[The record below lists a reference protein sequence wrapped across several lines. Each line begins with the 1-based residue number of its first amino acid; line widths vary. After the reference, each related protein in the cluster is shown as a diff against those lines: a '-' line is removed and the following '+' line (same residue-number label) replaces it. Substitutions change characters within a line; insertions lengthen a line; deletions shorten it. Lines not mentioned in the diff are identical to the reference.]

1 MSQKSGS
8 QCNQQQ
14 LRDLKEQ
21 YARLQDDYKS
31 KLCEVS
37 CLRSDAEK
45 MKQENRNVKEE
56 RAKIENKLIDLQERL
71 KVLEIEKNKM
81 SGR

>member
-1 MSQKSGS
+1 M
-8 QCNQQQ
+8 
-14 LRDLKEQ
+14 RDLKEQ

-37 CLRSDAEK
+37 CLRTDAEK
-45 MKQENRNVKEE
+45 MKQETRDIKEE
-56 RAKIENKLIDLQERL
+56 KAKIENKLIDLQERL

-81 SGR
+81 SGNIKNIY